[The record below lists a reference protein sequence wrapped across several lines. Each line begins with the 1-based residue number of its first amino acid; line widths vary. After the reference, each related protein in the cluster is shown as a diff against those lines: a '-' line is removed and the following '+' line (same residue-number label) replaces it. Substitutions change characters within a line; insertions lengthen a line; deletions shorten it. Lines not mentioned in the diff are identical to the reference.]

1 MRTTIRDVAKHA
13 GVSVATVSRYL
24 NNSPLIAAESVERVK
39 LSIQVLHYEPSFMAR
54 NMLSQHSNTIALV
67 MDSSDPE
74 TFGNEQFLKIQYGM
88 EQALAKHGYYLLVIN
103 LGSVGREKALQK
115 IVREK
120 RVDGLIFPAQLAK
133 KSIRSFLN
141 ENNIP
146 YIVFG
151 RGASDT
157 YNWLDL
163 DNVMGGRIATEKLI
177 RTGSRHIA
185 FVGNGLEKV
194 FVQERLLGYK
204 QALKACGMVPES
216 IPNVQ
221 LPSSAASGEDYI
233 HNLVQ
238 DIDGLIVSDD
248 ITAFGMLRALRARQI
263 NVPEHVQMITFDNR
277 VTTQLSDPPLSVVDI
292 DVFNLGIQAASM
304 LFTQLQAPTA
314 ISQQCL
320 MPVHLIER
328 GTTR

>member
-120 RVDGLIFPAQLAK
+120 RVDGLIF
-133 KSIRSFLN
+133 
-141 ENNIP
+141 
-146 YIVFG
+146 
-151 RGASDT
+151 
-157 YNWLDL
+157 
-163 DNVMGGRIATEKLI
+163 
-177 RTGSRHIA
+177 
-185 FVGNGLEKV
+185 
-194 FVQERLLGYK
+194 
-204 QALKACGMVPES
+204 
-216 IPNVQ
+216 
-221 LPSSAASGEDYI
+221 
-233 HNLVQ
+233 
-238 DIDGLIVSDD
+238 
-248 ITAFGMLRALRARQI
+248 
-263 NVPEHVQMITFDNR
+263 
-277 VTTQLSDPPLSVVDI
+277 
-292 DVFNLGIQAASM
+292 
-304 LFTQLQAPTA
+304 
-314 ISQQCL
+314 
-320 MPVHLIER
+320 
-328 GTTR
+328 